1 MDQDRVYPID
11 KEHTI
16 MALEA
21 GCRVYYVERGSQDVY
36 EFTRDDVKVENYV
49 TGPQIENIPIAI

>member
-1 MDQDRVYPID
+1 MDQNRVYPID

-21 GCRVYYVERGSQDVY
+21 GCRVYYVEQGSQDVY
-36 EFTRDDVKVENYV
+36 EFTRDDPLKELDLAEIIIAVKK
-49 TGPQIENIPIAI
+49 G